1 MKSGF
6 RALYIRKGWAS
17 MLKENEYKEILS
29 DYVNE
34 EMDKL
39 VPERMPGFDHK
50 YSWWYKSKLQKI
62 LRSEKSFGSH
72 LKVGYMARRVAIFAV
87 LAMSVFTAGKVSAN
101 VFGVN
106 TWKSVVEFFAD
117 NEVNHKVYT
126 ELNSDTPTEIKSVV
140 RDIPSY
146 VPEGYELESV
156 EDGKNKL
163 EATWQDKCTSNMISY
178 SKNKIIPDR
187 VIIEDAAYDSVTEV
201 SIEGYL
207 GYCYKA
213 DDRVWVQ
220 WDDMTYSHRIA
231 ISDVTVSNDVLLN
244 MADSLYE

>member
-1 MKSGF
+1 
-6 RALYIRKGWAS
+6 

-50 YSWWYKSKLQKI
+50 YSGRYKSKLRKI
-62 LRSEKSFGSH
+62 LRSEKSYGSH
-72 LKVGYMARRVAIFAV
+72 LKVGYVARRVAIFAV

-106 TWKSVVEFFAD
+106 TWRSVVEFFAD

-126 ELNSDTPTEIKSVV
+126 ELNSDTPTEMKSVV

-156 EDGKNKL
+156 EESENKSQAIWNNQNTLTELIYVKNRI
-163 EATWQDKCTSNMISY
+163 AP
-178 SKNKIIPDR
+178 NK
-187 VIIEDAAYDSVTEV
+187 VIVEDAAYDSITK
-201 SIEGYL
+201 IY
-207 GYCYKA
+207 
-213 DDRVWVQ
+213 
-220 WDDMTYSHRIA
+220 I
-231 ISDVTVSNDVLLN
+231 
-244 MADSLYE
+244 